1 MGRRLSRKKILN
13 NYFMKSLWKQLYA
26 DVHQNSCSQNFCNI
40 HRKTS
45 MLQSLFNKVARYIP
59 VNTANLLQTAF
70 FIQHLPSLLLSF
82 LLRIHQRPITNVSFF
97 LLTSCCSRMRLLEV
111 CLIYFKFTRLFF
123 YLMFLI
129 KETNKLINITNVCSF
144 IGCF

>member
-26 DVHQNSCSQNFCNI
+26 DFYQNSCSYNFCNI

-45 MLQSLFNKVARYIP
+45 VLQSLFNKVARYFP
-59 VNTANLLQTAF
+59 VNIAKLLQTAF
-70 FIQHLPSLLLSF
+70 FIEHLPSLLLSV
-82 LLRIHQRPITNVSFF
+82 LLKIHQRPITKGFF